1 MTGAPARSARGRS
14 SEGGRRNF
22 ARLTPAQILSSF
34 GETPRVRRLAD
45 FAALTA
51 RPRGSLQLPGV
62 LQRVHDRK
70 SMIGVSRNLSVT
82 AMRNGTRI
90 ALR

>member
-1 MTGAPARSARGRS
+1 MTGAPARPARGRS

-51 RPRGSLQLPGV
+51 RPRGSSRGLGAADEQLDAWPAAGPEPRGGFEKCV
-62 LQRVHDRK
+62 
-70 SMIGVSRNLSVT
+70 
-82 AMRNGTRI
+82 
-90 ALR
+90 